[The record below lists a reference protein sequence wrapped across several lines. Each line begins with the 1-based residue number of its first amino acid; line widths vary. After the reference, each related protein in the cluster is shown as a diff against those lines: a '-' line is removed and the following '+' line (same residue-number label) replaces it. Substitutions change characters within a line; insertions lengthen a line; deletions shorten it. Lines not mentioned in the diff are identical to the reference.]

1 MSKRVNIKL
10 IFTIVVSLADEAII
24 LAIIILVLSQLG
36 IEMPVWS
43 IIILAL
49 IFLMI
54 TLVVYR
60 ALRKTPQLGFENMIG
75 QSGLVVNPIAPKGT
89 VRIRGELWQAVTNSK
104 KIETGA
110 EIIVLEQTGL
120 KLTVIKKIQGE
131 STIN

>member
-1 MSKRVNIKL
+1 MSKRINIKL
-10 IFTIVVSLADEAII
+10 IFAIVASLADEVII
-24 LAIIILVLSQLG
+24 LAIVILVLSQLG
-36 IEMPVWS
+36 IEMPLWS
-43 IIILAL
+43 IIILSL

-60 ALRKTPQLGFENMIG
+60 ALRKNPQIGFENMID
-75 QSGLVVNPIAPKGT
+75 QSGLAVSPIAPKGT

-104 KIETGA
+104 NIEEGT
-110 EIIVLEQTGL
+110 EIIVVEQTGL